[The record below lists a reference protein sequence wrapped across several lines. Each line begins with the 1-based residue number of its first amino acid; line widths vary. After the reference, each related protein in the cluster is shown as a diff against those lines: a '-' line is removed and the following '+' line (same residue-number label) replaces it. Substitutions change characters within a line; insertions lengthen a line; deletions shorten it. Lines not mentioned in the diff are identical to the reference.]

1 MPPVETTYM
10 CAAKT
15 FDESIRSSSYHV
27 IGTEIIVG
35 NPNVLHHLV
44 VYGCP
49 DDVGTLYTNVKIIV
63 RLDSS

>member
-1 MPPVETTYM
+1 M
-10 CAAKT
+10 
-15 FDESIRSSSYHV
+15 